1 MKKGIDERSIQ
12 DRTFLENLMSSIQKP
27 YVSPT
32 IRTIDTSEILEL
44 IGPARGYGRQLDPTT
59 DMLFS
64 DQPSEH
70 RGFGSR

>member
-1 MKKGIDERSIQ
+1 MKS
-12 DRTFLENLMSSIQKP
+12 TQKP
-27 YVSPT
+27 YVPPT
-32 IRTIDTSEILEL
+32 IETIDSSEILEL
-44 IGPARGYGRQLDPTT
+44 IGPAQGYGRQLDPAT